1 MTTKFR
7 RTLSVIACIVLIA
20 ALALLTVGCSDKT
33 NGENELPKTNETVQE
48 TTSETGEQH
57 ADTSTNDVTTV
68 GQGQKQFDFSVFDL
82 DGNETKFIVKTDA
95 DTVGKALIDAGL
107 IEGEDGPYGLYVKKV
122 NGVLADYDKDQTYWA
137 FYVDGEYGM
146 NGVDKTD
153 IEEGKVYS
161 FRVSK

>member
-1 MTTKFR
+1 MTTKFK

-33 NGENELPKTNETVQE
+33 NGENELPETNETVQI
-48 TTSETGEQH
+48 TNSETDAQTPV
-57 ADTSTNDVTTV
+57 TSTNDVTTV
-68 GQGQKQFDFSVFDL
+68 GQGQKQFSFSVFDL

-122 NGVLADYDKDQTYWA
+122 NGIFADYDVDQTYWA

-153 IEEGKVYS
+153 IEDGKVYS

>member
-68 GQGQKQFDFSVFDL
+68 GQGQKQLV
-82 DGNETKFIVKTDA
+82 
-95 DTVGKALIDAGL
+95 
-107 IEGEDGPYGLYVKKV
+107 
-122 NGVLADYDKDQTYWA
+122 
-137 FYVDGEYGM
+137 
-146 NGVDKTD
+146 
-153 IEEGKVYS
+153 
-161 FRVSK
+161 

>member
-57 ADTSTNDVTTV
+57 ADTSTNDVTKV

-122 NGVLADYDKDQTYWA
+122 NGVLADYEKDQTYWA

-153 IEEGKVYS
+153 IEDGKVYS

>member
-48 TTSETGEQH
+48 TISETGEQS
-57 ADTSTNDVTTV
+57 ADTSANDVTTV

-95 DTVGKALIDAGL
+95 ETVGKALIDAGL

-153 IEEGKVYS
+153 IEDGKVYS